1 MVYIPK
7 FRLYGARN
15 RVYLVP
21 IAYMECT
28 AFHKGAPANDYRTVI
43 MPNKDVSRSVS
54 GNIRA
59 LETEIEP
66 LFRHYRPATI

>member
-1 MVYIPK
+1 
-7 FRLYGARN
+7 
-15 RVYLVP
+15 
-21 IAYMECT
+21 MECT
-28 AFHKGAPANDYRTVI
+28 AFHKGAPANDCGTVI

-66 LFRHYRPATI
+66 LFYLVDCI